1 MDSVD
6 DADLAVFFVAGIRGG
21 PWRGQL
27 YVSKYSLNLRSFG
40 YRTHLD
46 EPFVSRSM
54 EPITIALDFLKS
66 SSRGGPRVPRPLLLV
81 KVTAAAAARAASLA
95 SRPKFTRYSFLH
107 SRLSKKDIR
116 TPLFG
121 PPFSLAQNVRLDSL
135 GARPILFVA
144 CLTLSLPGIPSLC
157 SLRPPFTSPA
167 GSQLPRVFTCTHG
180 TVLSGSALFALKV
193 RVLCRLPALSGSP
206 GQSYLVLCRLADADQ
221 LESVVDE
228 LLALSRISWKVVDE
242 LLALSALKV

>member
-1 MDSVD
+1 MD

-81 KVTAAAAARAASLA
+81 KVTTAAAARAAPLA
-95 SRPKFTRYSFLH
+95 SRPKSTR
-107 SRLSKKDIR
+107 SRESSLATFEKSHTNPTSSD
-116 TPLFG
+116 
-121 PPFSLAQNVRLDSL
+121 PPFSLAQDDSTHRPRTRGEWPRPFVVAPYTSLARGAQRCSRAALAAHLAHWLTFARVHMHVRNGAARSCT
-135 GARPILFVA
+135 ARPKGSCFM
-144 CLTLSLPGIPSLC
+144 
-157 SLRPPFTSPA
+157 PPT
-167 GSQLPRVFTCTHG
+167 
-180 TVLSGSALFALKV
+180 
-193 RVLCRLPALSGSP
+193 ALSGPSSNP
-206 GQSYLVLCRLADADQ
+206 IWNYAGSRT
-221 LESVVDE
+221 
-228 LLALSRISWKVVDE
+228 RISLCAKIKRVLFGEVFFHSR
-242 LLALSALKV
+242 LV

>member
-1 MDSVD
+1 MD

-81 KVTAAAAARAASLA
+81 KVTAAAAARAAPLA
-95 SRPKFTRYSFLH
+95 KSTRYSFLH
-107 SRLSKKDIR
+107 SRLSKKDTR

-121 PPFSLAQNVRLDSL
+121 PPFSLAQNVRLDTWRTRDNSFVASSNTL
-135 GARPILFVA
+135 LARGFPALLAAPAAHLARWLTTPSCIHMYARNGAVWFCTARPEG
-144 CLTLSLPGIPSLC
+144 SC
-157 SLRPPFTSPA
+157 SVPLI
-167 GSQLPRVFTCTHG
+167 
-180 TVLSGSALFALKV
+180 
-193 RVLCRLPALSGSP
+193 ALSGSL
-206 GQSYLVLCRLADADQ
+206 GQSPIWNYAGSRTRISWKA
-221 LESVVDE
+221 VDE
-228 LLALSRISWKVVDE
+228 LLALS
-242 LLALSALKV
+242 LALSALKV

>member
-1 MDSVD
+1 MD

-121 PPFSLAQNVRLDSL
+121 PPFSLAQNVRLDSW
-135 GARPILFVA
+135 ARDQFLLSRV
-144 CLTLSLPGIPSLC
+144 LTLSCPGISQPLLAAPAVHLARWLTTPSCIHMYARNGAVWFCTVRTEGSC
-157 SLRPPFTSPA
+157 SVPPTSP
-167 GSQLPRVFTCTHG
+167 LWIPRAI
-180 TVLSGSALFALKV
+180 LSGTMQARGRGSAGKCG
-193 RVLCRLPALSGSP
+193 R
-206 GQSYLVLCRLADADQ
+206 
-221 LESVVDE
+221 
-228 LLALSRISWKVVDE
+228 
-242 LLALSALKV
+242 